1 MLKLQPLVA
10 LFSRFISRIFDPA
23 ALNPGVRRR
32 EVLSW
37 AGYDFAN
44 SGYTTVVLTAVF
56 NAYFVS
62 VVANGADWRT
72 AAWTVTLA
80 VSNTAVMIAMPI
92 IGAYADLHA
101 RKQWLLRLSTIGC
114 VASTAA
120 LALAGRG
127 DVAIAVVA
135 VVISNFFFQVG
146 VSLIGAFL
154 PEIARPNALG
164 KVSGWGWSF
173 GYLGGLATLAVCL
186 AYVMWAQGQGRAAED
201 FVPVTMLITA
211 GIFALAS
218 LPTLFILK
226 ERAIP
231 QSQASLEVVR
241 SSMSRLAS
249 TLKNIGRYRDFARL
263 LVCGAFYQAGVAV
276 VIALAAIYADEVMQF
291 SYNQTIMLVLVV
303 NITAAIGAFAF
314 GYMQDLL
321 GHKQALAL
329 TLVLW
334 IAMTAVASLATTAT
348 LFWISANLA
357 GLAMGSSQSAGRAM
371 VGLFAPP
378 TRLAE
383 FYGLWTLA
391 VQVAAIVGPL
401 TYGVVVY
408 LTDNN
413 HRLGMM
419 ITGGFFVI
427 GLLLIASIDIERG
440 RAAKEAAA

>member
-1 MLKLQPLVA
+1 MP
-10 LFSRFISRIFDPA
+10 IFDPA

-135 VVISNFFFQVG
+135 IVISNFFFQVG

-231 QSQASLEVVR
+231 QPQASLEVVR
-241 SSMSRLAS
+241 SSMSRLAA

-314 GYMQDLL
+314 GYMQDFL

-401 TYGVVVY
+401 TYGAVVY

-419 ITGGFFVI
+419 ITGGFFVV
-427 GLLLIASIDIERG
+427 GLLLIASINIERG

>member
-1 MLKLQPLVA
+1 MP
-10 LFSRFISRIFDPA
+10 IFDPA
-23 ALNPGVRRR
+23 ALNPGVRPR
-32 EVLSW
+32 EVISW

-62 VVANGADWRT
+62 VVANGADWAT
-72 AAWTVTLA
+72 LAWTVTLA
-80 VSNTAVMIAMPI
+80 VSNAAVMVAMPI
-92 IGAYADLHA
+92 IGAYADMRA
-101 RKQWLLRLSTIGC
+101 RKQWLLRLSTVGC
-114 VASTAA
+114 VLSTAA

-135 VVISNFFFQVG
+135 IVISNFFFQAG

-154 PEIARPNALG
+154 PEIARPHALG

-186 AYVMWAQGQGRAAED
+186 AYVNWARRQGGSPED

-211 GIFALAS
+211 GIFALAA
-218 LPTLFILK
+218 LPTLFVLR
-226 ERAIP
+226 ERAVP
-231 QSQASLEVVR
+231 QSEGSFDVVR
-241 SSMSRLAS
+241 ESVARLAS
-249 TLKNIGRYRDFARL
+249 TLKHLSRYRDFARL
-263 LVCGAFYQAGVAV
+263 LLCSAFYQAGVAV
-276 VIALAAIYADEVMQF
+276 VIALAAIYAQEVMKF
-291 SYNQTIMLVLVV
+291 SFEQTLLLVLIV
-303 NITAAIGAFAF
+303 NITAAIGAFTF
-314 GYMQDLL
+314 GYVQDWL
-321 GHKQALAL
+321 GHKRALAL
-329 TLVLW
+329 TLLLW
-334 IAMTAVASLATTAT
+334 IAMTVTASFATTST
-348 LFWISANLA
+348 LFWVSANLA

-371 VGLFAPP
+371 TGVFAPRA
-378 TRLAE
+378 RLAE
-383 FYGLWTLA
+383 FYGLWTLS

-401 TYGVVVY
+401 TYGAVVY

-440 RAAKEAAA
+440 RRVAFEPA

>member
-1 MLKLQPLVA
+1 MP
-10 LFSRFISRIFDPA
+10 IFDPA

-114 VASTAA
+114 VMSTAA

-231 QSQASLEVVR
+231 QSQASLDVVR
-241 SSMSRLAS
+241 SSMSRLAA
-249 TLKNIGRYRDFARL
+249 TFKNIGRYRDFARL

-334 IAMTAVASLATTAT
+334 IAMTVVASLATTAT

-371 VGLFAPP
+371 VGIFAPP
-378 TRLAE
+378 ARLAE

-401 TYGVVVY
+401 TYGAVVY

>member
-1 MLKLQPLVA
+1 MLGHMP
-10 LFSRFISRIFDPA
+10 IFDPA
-23 ALNPGVRRR
+23 ALNPGVRPR

-62 VVANGADWRT
+62 VVANGADWAT
-72 AAWTVTLA
+72 LAWTLTLA
-80 VSNTAVMIAMPI
+80 VSNAAVMIAMPM
-92 IGAYADLHA
+92 IGAYADLRA
-101 RKQWLLRLSTIGC
+101 RKQWLLRISTVGC
-114 VASTAA
+114 VAATAA

-127 DVAIAVVA
+127 DVAIAVGA
-135 VVISNFFFQVG
+135 IVISNFFFQVG

-154 PEIARPNALG
+154 PEIARPHALG

-173 GYLGGLATLAVCL
+173 GYLGGLATLLVCFG
-186 AYVMWAQGQGRAAED
+186 YVTWAGGRGQQAED
-201 FVPVTMLITA
+201 YVPVTMLITA
-211 GIFALAS
+211 GIFALAA

-226 ERAIP
+226 ERAVP
-231 QSQASLEVVR
+231 QARASLGVVR
-241 SSMSRLAS
+241 DSLSRLAS
-249 TLKNIGRYRDFARL
+249 TLKHIKHYRDFARL
-263 LVCGAFYQAGVAV
+263 LLCSTFYQAGVAV
-276 VIALAAIYADEVMQF
+276 VIALAAIYAQEVMNF
-291 SYNQTIMLVLVV
+291 TLLQTMLLVIVV

-314 GYMQDLL
+314 GYVQDAL
-321 GHKQALAL
+321 GHKRALAL
-329 TLVLW
+329 TLLLW
-334 IAMTAVASLATTAT
+334 ISMTVVASFATTPG
-348 LFWISANLA
+348 LFWLSANLA

-371 VGLFAPP
+371 VGVFAPA

-383 FYGLWTLA
+383 FYGLWTLS

-401 TYGVVVY
+401 TYGAVVY
-408 LTDNN
+408 LTNNN

-440 RAAKEAAA
+440 RAAREAAA

>member
-1 MLKLQPLVA
+1 MP
-10 LFSRFISRIFDPA
+10 IFDPA
-23 ALNPGVRRR
+23 ALNPGVRPR
-32 EVLSW
+32 EVFAW

-56 NAYFVS
+56 NAYFVG
-62 VVANGADWRT
+62 VVADGADWAT
-72 AAWTVTLA
+72 FAWTLTLA

-101 RKQWLLRLSTIGC
+101 RKQWLLRLSTVGC
-114 VASTAA
+114 VLSTAA
-120 LALAGRG
+120 LALVGRG
-127 DVAIAVVA
+127 EVAIAVVA
-135 VVISNFFFQVG
+135 IVTSNFFFQVG

-186 AYVMWAQGQGRAAED
+186 AYVIWAQGQGKDAEH

-211 GIFALAS
+211 GIFALAA

-226 ERAIP
+226 ERAVP

-241 SSMSRLAS
+241 SAMSRLAA
-249 TLKNIGRYRDFARL
+249 TLKNIGRYRDFVRL

-276 VIALAAIYADEVMQF
+276 VIALAAIYAHEVMKF

-329 TLVLW
+329 TLLLW
-334 IAMTAVASLATTAT
+334 IAMTAVASLATTST

-371 VGLFAPP
+371 VGVFAPP

-427 GLLLIASIDIERG
+427 GLLLIASIDIQRG
-440 RAAKEAAA
+440 RRAALEAA

>member
-1 MLKLQPLVA
+1 M
-10 LFSRFISRIFDPA
+10 
-23 ALNPGVRRR
+23 RRAKCF
-32 EVLSW
+32 SW

-56 NAYFVS
+56 SAYFVS
-62 VVANGADWRT
+62 VVADGADWGARV
-72 AAWTVTLA
+72 WLVTLC
-80 VSNTAVMIAMPI
+80 VSNAAVMVTMPI

-114 VASTAA
+114 VLSTAA

-127 DVAIAVVA
+127 DVAIAVIA
-135 VVISNFFFQVG
+135 IVISNFFFQIG

-154 PEIARPNALG
+154 PEIARPHALG

-186 AYVMWAQGQGRAAED
+186 AYVMWARGRGGSAED

-211 GIFALAS
+211 GIFAVAA
-218 LPTLFILK
+218 LPTLFILR
-226 ERAIP
+226 ERAVP
-231 QSQASLEVVR
+231 QAQKSLDVVR
-241 SSMSRLAS
+241 DSLSRLAS
-249 TLKNIGRYRDFARL
+249 TLKHVGRYRDFARL
-263 LVCGAFYQAGVAV
+263 LLCGAFYQAGVAV
-276 VIALAAIYADEVMQF
+276 VIALAAIYAQEVMKF
-291 SYNQTIMLVLVV
+291 SFEQTMMLILVV

-314 GYMQDLL
+314 GYVQDRL
-321 GHKQALAL
+321 GHKLALAL
-329 TLVLW
+329 TLLLW
-334 IAMTAVASLATTAT
+334 LAMTAVASVATTAAM
-348 LFWISANLA
+348 FWVSANLA

-371 VGLFAPP
+371 AGVFAPP

-383 FYGLWTLA
+383 FYGLWTLS

-401 TYGVVVY
+401 TYLAVLY

-413 HRLGMM
+413 YRLGMM

-440 RAAKEAAA
+440 RRAAAAAPP

>member
-1 MLKLQPLVA
+1 MA
-10 LFSRFISRIFDPA
+10 IFDSS
-23 ALNPGVRRR
+23 ALNPGVRPR

-56 NAYFVS
+56 NAYFVG
-62 VVANGADWRT
+62 VVANGADWGT
-72 AAWTVTLA
+72 LAWTVTLA
-80 VSNTAVMIAMPI
+80 VSNAGVMLTMPI
-92 IGAYADLHA
+92 IGAYADLRA

-114 VASTAA
+114 VLSTAA

-127 DVAIAVVA
+127 DVAIAVAAIVT
-135 VVISNFFFQVG
+135 SNFFFQIG

-154 PEIARPNALG
+154 PEIARPAALG

-186 AYVMWAQGQGRAAED
+186 AYVTWARGQGGLAEE
-201 FVPVTMLITA
+201 FVPGTMLITA
-211 GIFALAS
+211 GIFALAA
-218 LPTLFILK
+218 LPTLFILR
-226 ERAIP
+226 ERAVP
-231 QSQASLEVVR
+231 QPQGSVDVVR
-241 SSMSRLAS
+241 GAISRLAS
-249 TLKNIGRYRDFARL
+249 TLKHVGAFRDFARL
-263 LVCGAFYQAGVAV
+263 LLCSTFYQAGVAV
-276 VIALAAIYADEVMQF
+276 VIALAAIYAQEVMQF
-291 SYNQTIMLVLVV
+291 SFEQTLQLVLVV

-314 GYMQDLL
+314 GYIQDRL
-321 GHKQALAL
+321 GHKRALAL
-329 TLVLW
+329 TLLLW
-334 IAMTAVASLATTAT
+334 IAMTAVASMATTSAM
-348 LFWISANLA
+348 FWVSANLA

-371 VGLFAPP
+371 VGVFAPP

-383 FYGLWTLA
+383 FYGLWTLS

-401 TYGVVVY
+401 TYGAVVY

-440 RAAKEAAA
+440 RRAASDTE

>member
-1 MLKLQPLVA
+1 MP
-10 LFSRFISRIFDPA
+10 IFDPA

-231 QSQASLEVVR
+231 QPQASLEVVR
-241 SSMSRLAS
+241 SSMSRLAA

-314 GYMQDLL
+314 GYVQDFL